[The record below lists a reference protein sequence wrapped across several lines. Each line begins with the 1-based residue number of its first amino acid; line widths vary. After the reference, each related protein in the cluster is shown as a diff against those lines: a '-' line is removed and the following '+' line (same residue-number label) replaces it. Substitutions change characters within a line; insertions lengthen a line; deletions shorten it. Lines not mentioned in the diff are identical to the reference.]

1 MQIEIIKFI
10 QSMKSPFL
18 DVFFQIVTMTG
29 EEYFYIIA
37 AAIIFWCVN
46 KKFGYKLGFALL
58 TSTIV
63 NTVLKDLVNSA
74 RPIGVSGIR
83 SLRIQTA
90 TGQSFPSGHTQG
102 ASTFWVSWIVQVRKR
117 WIYIVGITVILLVAY
132 SRMYLGVHYPIDVIG
147 GAAIGFIWVFI
158 SNYIFDYA
166 ETTRKKWILMV
177 MVVPM
182 LIGMI
187 FFKEKTYYTISGT
200 VLGFYIGYLIESKY
214 VQYEVRNTFAAQ
226 LIKVVFGLTI
236 LIILKSALKV
246 ILPISVGADFLRYFL
261 IGLWITVG
269 APYLFKRFMGEVKQR
284 GLL

>member
-10 QSMKSPFL
+10 QSIKSPFL

-29 EEYFYIIA
+29 EEYFYTMA

-46 KKFGYKLGFALL
+46 KKFGYKLGFAIL

-63 NTVLKDLVNSA
+63 NTVLKNIVNA
-74 RPIGVSGIR
+74 TRPIGVTGIR
-83 SLRIQTA
+83 SLRLQTA

-102 ASTFWVSWIVQVRKR
+102 SATFWVSWIVQVRKK
-117 WIYIVGITVILLVAY
+117 WIFIVGILAIFLVGY

-147 GAAIGFIWVFI
+147 GIVVGIIWVFI

-166 ETTRKKWILMV
+166 EKTGKKSILLIMV
-177 MVVPM
+177 IPM

-187 FFKEKTYYTISGT
+187 FFKEKTYYTISGI
-200 VLGFYIGYLIESKY
+200 VLGFYIGYIIESKY
-214 VQYEVRNTFAAQ
+214 IRYDVRNTRLNQIFK
-226 LIKVVFGLTI
+226 LVIGLTI
-236 LIILKSALKV
+236 FILLKSVLKL
-246 ILPISVGADFLRYFL
+246 ILPISTLADFFRYFV

-269 APYLFKRFMGEVKQR
+269 APYIFKKFIVQVE
-284 GLL
+284 

>member
-10 QSMKSPFL
+10 QSIKSPFL
-18 DVFFQIVTMTG
+18 DVFFQMVTMTG

-63 NTVLKDLVNSA
+63 NTVLKDIVNAA
-74 RPIGVSGIR
+74 RPIGVDGIR
-83 SLRIQTA
+83 SLRLQTA

-102 ASTFWVSWIVQVRKR
+102 ATTFWVSWIVQVKKR
-117 WIYIVGITVILLVAY
+117 YIYIVGIIAILLVSY

-147 GAAIGFIWVFI
+147 GMVVGTAWVFI

-166 ETTRKKWILMV
+166 DSREKKWILMLI
-177 MVVPM
+177 VVPM
-182 LIGMI
+182 LLGMI
-187 FFKEKTYYTISGT
+187 FIKEKTYYTISGT
-200 VLGFYIGYLIESKY
+200 VLGFYIGYILESNY
-214 VQYEVRNTFAAQ
+214 VQYDVRNTKVAQ
-226 LIKVVFGLTI
+226 LMKLVFGLTI
-236 LIILKSALKV
+236 LITLRSTLKV
-246 ILPISVGADFLRYFL
+246 ILPVSMVADFFRYFV

-269 APYLFKRFMGEVKQR
+269 APSIFKKFSGQVKV
-284 GLL
+284 